1 MFPLRLMR
9 LKYALNFGLGNQT
22 SYHKGHELLE
32 TSCQQSGDSSPLDP
46 MAEISKM
53 NIVCI
58 FYSIFRR
65 IVQEAFMK
73 KKGGKWP

>member
-46 MAEISKM
+46 MAEISKI
-53 NIVCI
+53 NTIVYI
-58 FYSIFRR
+58 VYSEELCKRR
-65 IVQEAFMK
+65 S
-73 KKGGKWP
+73 